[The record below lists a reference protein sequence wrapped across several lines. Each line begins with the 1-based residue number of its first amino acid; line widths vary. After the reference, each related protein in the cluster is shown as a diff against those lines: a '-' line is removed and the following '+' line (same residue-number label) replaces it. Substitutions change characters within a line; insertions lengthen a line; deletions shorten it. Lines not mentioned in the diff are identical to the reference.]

1 MSFVETA
8 NDLHLED
15 DHVLVGQLQGDDGEL
30 HDASIDLNEV
40 IGNNEGVSAV
50 PAACRGRMI

>member
-15 DHVLVGQLQGDDGEL
+15 DHVLVGQLQDDDGEL
-30 HDASIDLNEV
+30 RDASIDLNEV

-50 PAACRGRMI
+50 RHPVVDE